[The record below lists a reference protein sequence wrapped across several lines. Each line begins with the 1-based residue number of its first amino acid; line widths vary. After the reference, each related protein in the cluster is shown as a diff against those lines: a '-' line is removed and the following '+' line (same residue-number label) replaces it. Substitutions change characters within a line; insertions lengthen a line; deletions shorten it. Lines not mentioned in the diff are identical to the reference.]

1 MLKILILPALLIF
14 HPVHV
19 TLTSIDQAQGSDSL
33 KVTFRMYYDDFL
45 RDYKLFQPD
54 FDPAKASGDNPFT
67 GDQLYN
73 YFNDRVDI
81 CINNKRLKGKL
92 VDVDIPDNYEIILS
106 LLYKSDREP
115 VKFRIRNR
123 VLTRLYDDQK
133 NMIFFSIN
141 RYEAA
146 MRLTHKHKQETCRL
160 N

>member
-45 RDYKLFQPD
+45 RDYKLYQPD

-67 GDQLYN
+67 ADQLYD
-73 YFNDRVDI
+73 YFNNRVDI
-81 CINNKRLKGKL
+81 CINNRRLKGKL
-92 VDVDIPDNYEIILS
+92 LDVDIPDNYEIILS
-106 LLYKSDREP
+106 LLYKSVREP
-115 VKFRIRNR
+115 VKFRIRNQ

-133 NMIFFSIN
+133 NMIFISIN
-141 RYEAA
+141 RYEEGI
-146 MRLTHKHKQETCRL
+146 RLTSKHRKEFCRL